1 LTHHVDQLLGVERL
15 SQRFAGAQLARHG
28 QIVRS
33 PRGAATGHDDDR
45 HVRIYLPRL
54 ETSRLADAAVEVKP
68 KSTEEARETILL
80 VEDDEDVRDFIGDS
94 LRELGYQVFAAG
106 DGQSALQVLDER
118 PDIDLLFTDVGLPN
132 GMNGR
137 ALAEQARRRRRTLKV
152 LFTTGYARNAIIH
165 HGRLDAGVD
174 LIAKPYTQTEL
185 AAKVRKVLDR

>member
-1 LTHHVDQLLGVERL
+1 M
-15 SQRFAGAQLARHG
+15 
-28 QIVRS
+28 
-33 PRGAATGHDDDR
+33 
-45 HVRIYLPRL
+45 
-54 ETSRLADAAVEVKP
+54 

-106 DGQSALQVLDER
+106 DGHSALQVLDEQ

-137 ALAEQARRRRRTLKV
+137 ALAEQARRRRRALKV